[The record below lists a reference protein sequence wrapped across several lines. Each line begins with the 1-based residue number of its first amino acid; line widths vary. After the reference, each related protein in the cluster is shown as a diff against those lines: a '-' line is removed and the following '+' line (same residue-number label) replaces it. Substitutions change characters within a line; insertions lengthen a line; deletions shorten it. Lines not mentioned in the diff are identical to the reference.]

1 MVGKEQSG
9 STLIEV
15 LIAVLVLS
23 VGLVGMAT
31 LQFNAVRLNHDALLR
46 SHATSLAQDIA
57 DSLRANPGAA
67 INGDYNIAL
76 AAAAPTNPASIAN
89 IDLARWKA
97 NLAAVLPAGDGS
109 IVQQG
114 ATPGGNEFTVTV
126 CWDEDR
132 GGGAP
137 NTCFAFATGW

>member
-57 DSLRANPGAA
+57 DSLRANPAA
-67 INGDYNIAL
+67 ATNDEYNIAL
-76 AAAAPTNPASIAN
+76 AAAAPTNPASLAN
-89 IDLARWKA
+89 TDLARWKA
-97 NLAAVLPAGDGS
+97 NLAAVLPNGDGS
-109 IVQQG
+109 ITRQG
-114 ATPGGNEFTVTV
+114 DEFTVTV

-137 NTCFAFATGW
+137 NTCFAFATGR

>member
-57 DSLRANPGAA
+57 DSLRANPAA
-67 INGDYNIAL
+67 ATNDEYNIAL
-76 AAAAPTNPASIAN
+76 AAAAPTNPASLAN
-89 IDLARWKA
+89 TDLARWKA
-97 NLAAVLPAGDGS
+97 NLAAVLPSGDGS
-109 IVQQG
+109 ITRQG
-114 ATPGGNEFTVTV
+114 DEFTVTV